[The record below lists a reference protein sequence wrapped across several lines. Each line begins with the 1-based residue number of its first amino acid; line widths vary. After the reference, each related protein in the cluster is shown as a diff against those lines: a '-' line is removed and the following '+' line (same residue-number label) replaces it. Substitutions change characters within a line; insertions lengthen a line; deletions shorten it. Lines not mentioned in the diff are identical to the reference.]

1 MNKVVA
7 QSNAWQLVRII
18 PILEIC
24 RVSPNEHA

>member
-18 PILEIC
+18 PILGDLPGF
-24 RVSPNEHA
+24 S